1 MNKIISLALVAC
13 LGVAMSANV
22 YAKKFED
29 AVTPEETGL
38 NVQKITDE
46 SSNTVYGHTSK
57 TGLFAKFKSG
67 SIGGSLFG
75 SKKSGGSGNVA
86 MTAQGCCSAAGMT
99 WGTQRLLCLSPD
111 GTELGYVSAVNNQ
124 RNIMIRKATAVSTS
138 TQRTSR
144 SVNGFSWGV
153 DDNLYFADDTNDS
166 EVSISKV
173 SASKGNVMRQLTNGN
188 IDYDPVLAK
197 DGKTLFYT
205 RVDKS
210 GPSIWCTNTE
220 TGDVISCARGY
231 NAALIGDKTDEFLCV
246 RNSTSGNSEIWLVNY
261 VQGQE
266 TLILSDK
273 ERGFTNPMLSPDG
286 QWILVEGN
294 SKSAISKKQN
304 LDIFAVKLDGSNLV
318 QLTYHPGNDCC
329 PVWSA
334 DGKSV
339 FFISDRTNKK
349 GAYNV
354 WKMRFEL

>member
-1 MNKIISLALVAC
+1 MNKIISFALVAC
-13 LGVAMSANV
+13 LGVAMSADV

-46 SSNTVYGHTSK
+46 SSNTVYGHEVE
-57 TGLFAKFKSG
+57 TGLLSKFKSG
-67 SIGGSLFG
+67 SIGGLLKGKKKGSSSNMSL
-75 SKKSGGSGNVA
+75 SQS
-86 MTAQGCCSAAGMT
+86 GCCDAVGMKWWT
-99 WGTQRLLCLSPD
+99 GRVLTLSPD
-111 GTELGYVSAVNNQ
+111 GTELAYLSEMN
-124 RNIMIRKATAVSTS
+124 RSYNIMIRKATAVSTS
-138 TQRTSR
+138 TQRTFR
-144 SVNGFSWGV
+144 AVNSFSWAV
-153 DDNLYFADDTNDS
+153 DNKLYYGDYTNSGESAISQVNAD
-166 EVSISKV
+166 
-173 SASKGNVMRQLTNGN
+173 KGNVTRQLTNGN
-188 IDYDPVLAK
+188 YDRDPVLAK
-197 DGKTLFYT
+197 DGKTLFFT
-205 RVDKS
+205 REDKS
-210 GPSIWCTNTE
+210 GPSIWSINLQ
-220 TGDVISCARGY
+220 TGDVICCARGY
-231 NAALIGDKTDEFLCV
+231 NIALIGDKTDEFLCV

-266 TLILSDK
+266 TLILSDR